1 VLESMLGF
9 ALATFA
15 ALIPVSDPLG
25 AVPLFYSLTNT
36 GTTAYREHQ
45 ARWTT
50 FHVIWVLALFLVA
63 GKLILGF
70 FGISLAVLRIAGGL
84 LIAQTGWEM
93 FSKSHSEAEQGS
105 SGSSDIAFAPMAVP
119 LVSGPGAIGVVI
131 GLSAK
136 TGNWYDYIGCLFG
149 IILLGAS
156 LYLCLRLGEPLLKA
170 LGKAG
175 SSALNQILGF
185 LIVAL
190 ALQFIVDGTTQLIQ
204 EAAPGLLH

>member
-36 GTTAYREHQ
+36 GTSVYREHQ

-93 FSKSHSEAEQGS
+93 FRKSHSEEPQGS
-105 SGSSDIAFAPMAVP
+105 GGDIAFAPMAVP

-136 TGNWYDYIGCLFG
+136 TGSWLDYVGCLLG
-149 IILLGAS
+149 IVLLGAS

-175 SSALNQILGF
+175 SGALNQILGF
-185 LIVAL
+185 LIIAL
-190 ALQFIVDGTTQLIQ
+190 ALQFIVDGTMQLIH
-204 EAAPGLLH
+204 ESVPSLLH